1 MLQKNALE
9 ILTGLLHSSSHL
21 GGYYMKSIWG
31 KEIWN
36 EYMKNVKEKMKKEI
50 NMCEGKM
57 E

>member
-1 MLQKNALE
+1 MKKE
-9 ILTGLLHSSSHL
+9 KPK
-21 GGYYMKSIWG
+21 MKSIWV

-36 EYMKNVKEKMKKEI
+36 EYMKNEKEKRKKEI